1 MNKTYLGDILHGFR
15 PAIYLFLRYPE
26 SASCWY
32 CTYIYIY
39 IYISIYFYVCI
50 YTLINVYLWFFMTV
64 FVWNVWKKQHAISTA
79 CIHALLFF
87 ISGILCMQCYYLSI
101 ENDPFL
107 LFIFCLCKCHICAGL
122 VAFCSLRGVTGLRV
136 EKVLYVRHLK
146 VWIYRVIQVWS
157 MCYIYAH
164 VGCYEHFFTSQHMP
178 KQFPLYI
185 VS

>member
-32 CTYIYIY
+32 CTNIYIYLYIFMYIYI
-39 IYISIYFYVCI
+39 
-50 YTLINVYLWFFMTV
+50 TLINVYLWFFMTV
-64 FVWNVWKKQHAISTA
+64 IVWNVWKKQHAISTA

-101 ENDPFL
+101 ENDHFL
-107 LFIFCLCKCHICAGL
+107 LFIFCLCKCHIRAGL

-164 VGCYEHFFTSQHMP
+164 VGCYEQFFHQPAHAQTIS
-178 KQFPLYI
+178 I
-185 VS
+185 I